1 MGDRH
6 APHLQDRNQA
16 SIDAT
21 DREIVW
27 GEVYLVDQGVNA
39 VLWEVCNENEKQR
52 QRRDQPERPCAWLRP
67 LNRPRSWEE
76 VQRIIKETGPGRLC
90 PLHMSDG
97 PILLDA
103 LRERIVGRV
112 IGLYQHPG
120 YRNCG
125 PAPSSTTS
133 PCRPYPACPRP
144 SAARRYCPGWRA
156 SPIPARVEGR
166 NACV

>member
-1 MGDRH
+1 MTGTALTTTEPVPAGIKAGTAHMAFPIYERVPPGCVPWLVMGDRH
-6 APHLQDRNQA
+6 APHLQDRDQA
-16 SIDAT
+16 LVDTT

-27 GEVYLVDQGVNA
+27 GEVYLVNQGINA
-39 VLWEVCNENEKQR
+39 TLWEVCNENEKQR
-52 QRRDQPERPCAWLRP
+52 QQRDQPERPCAWLRP

-103 LRERIVGRV
+103 LRERIIGRV

-120 YRNCG
+120 IGNF
-125 PAPSSTTS
+125 
-133 PCRPYPACPRP
+133 
-144 SAARRYCPGWRA
+144 
-156 SPIPARVEGR
+156 
-166 NACV
+166 

>member
-6 APHLQDRNQA
+6 APHLQDRDQA
-16 SIDAT
+16 LVDAA

-39 VLWEVCNENEKQR
+39 VLWEVCNEPEKQR
-52 QRRDQPERPCAWLRP
+52 QQRDQPERPCAWLRP

-76 VQRIIKETGPGRLC
+76 VQRIIKETRPGRLC

-120 YRNCG
+120 HGN
-125 PAPSSTTS
+125 
-133 PCRPYPACPRP
+133 
-144 SAARRYCPGWRA
+144 
-156 SPIPARVEGR
+156 V
-166 NACV
+166 

>member
-1 MGDRH
+1 MTGTALTTVELVPAGIKAGTAHMAFPIYERIPRGCVSWPVMGDRH
-6 APHLQDRNQA
+6 APHLQDRDQA
-16 SIDAT
+16 LVDAT

-27 GEVYLVDQGVNA
+27 GEVYLVNQGVNA

-52 QRRDQPERPCAWLRP
+52 RQRDQPERPCAWLRP
-67 LNRPRSWEE
+67 LNRPRTWEE
-76 VQRIIKETGPGRLC
+76 VQRIIAETGGPDRLC

-120 YRNCG
+120 NWNG
-125 PAPSSTTS
+125 
-133 PCRPYPACPRP
+133 
-144 SAARRYCPGWRA
+144 
-156 SPIPARVEGR
+156 
-166 NACV
+166 

>member
-1 MGDRH
+1 MTSTALTTIELVPAGIKAGTAHMAFPIYERIPPGCVPWPVMGDRH
-6 APHLQDRNQA
+6 APHLQDRDQA
-16 SIDAT
+16 LVDAT

-39 VLWEVCNENEKQR
+39 VLWEVCNETEKQR
-52 QRRDQPERPCAWLRP
+52 QRRDQPEQPCAWLRP

-76 VQRIIKETGPGRLC
+76 VQRIINETPPGRLC

-97 PILLDA
+97 PIFLDA

-120 YRNCG
+120 YGNG
-125 PAPSSTTS
+125 
-133 PCRPYPACPRP
+133 
-144 SAARRYCPGWRA
+144 
-156 SPIPARVEGR
+156 
-166 NACV
+166 